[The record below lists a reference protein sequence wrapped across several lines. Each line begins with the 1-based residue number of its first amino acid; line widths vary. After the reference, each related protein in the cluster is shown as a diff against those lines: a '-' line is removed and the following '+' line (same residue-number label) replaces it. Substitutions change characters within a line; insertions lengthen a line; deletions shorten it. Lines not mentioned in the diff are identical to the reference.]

1 MGIFNRHKKDESDEA
16 TESPLKKF
24 ASDETKAS
32 AVAGVEEELQE
43 GSGLHE
49 LVELMRTKGK
59 GQLTLE
65 LKQSGNDMHLAF
77 FKNGIEAESMTVVPG
92 NEWFDGVARL
102 YTEEEKSKRG
112 AWNRALIAVNF
123 AEKSD
128 YLVQAS
134 YLNNETNS
142 TSNLQYRAPASAQAR
157 QAADQ
162 PSSFLTTQ
170 EQNTDLAAQT
180 EQAAASERTA
190 SASAGLGAV
199 SAGLAASPALG
210 SENHMEDPSER
221 FVRIGERVNY
231 LDEAQREESFS
242 EVAFG
247 SKANRA
253 ADRPAADHQPA
264 QASPLQDQPA
274 DQDSLTQPGAYPDR
288 DQAELAELDDQE
300 GSSPLADRQDRS
312 EPTEEADQDQ
322 GEADSKD
329 FTASSLVAEAEADA
343 QSSEQEPSSLQYSSD
358 QTTESSPAELSS
370 TQLDQEEKD
379 AAQDQLSQDQ
389 LAQDQLGQDSLSEQ
403 SQQTSTTTTTAA
415 GAGLAGGLAA
425 GGAASYFVAKS
436 RAAANEQDQA
446 TQTAASPRAEE
457 DQSSQGR
464 VSQYPVSD
472 QVLDMNSQQPEAD
485 SVSSPQSSS
494 GSSFYSSASYTS
506 ASDISIAS
514 ATLVDPAD
522 QQDQLA
528 EPSSSGQQEDPAGQP
543 EAAQQ
548 DQADP
553 STTSQLQEE
562 KLEQTSASS
571 SPVKGYS
578 AEQADQQVSYES
590 SQQEEGPLGQEESG
604 YEQAD
609 YDQSDYEQTAQDQP
623 SYGSSSYESSSY
635 DQFGQSSDI
644 PASAEE
650 YDVPPSYTEPPEQSQ
665 ESELADGNLV
675 LTEADIV
682 SRLSA
687 AHEALF
693 GPNGSARDVSTVLI
707 RIRSLGSYYDALTH
721 VRTGG
726 FWDQRRTFDLVS
738 EEVLDIL
745 QLKSDSYVEGSGSP
759 LAMSLHF
766 TPGIP
771 PVAAFDYSNE
781 EAFVK
786 YKDQLP
792 AQQYIEELRMFPRT
806 GANIPEHMNQALT
819 SWTF

>member
-329 FTASSLVAEAEADA
+329 FTASSLATEAEAE
-343 QSSEQEPSSLQYSSD
+343 SSEQEPSSLQYSSD
-358 QTTESSPAELSS
+358 QATESSPAELSS

-379 AAQDQLSQDQ
+379 AAQDQL
-389 LAQDQLGQDSLSEQ
+389 AQDQLGQDSRGEQ
-403 SQQTSTTTTTAA
+403 SQQTATTTTTAA

-446 TQTAASPRAEE
+446 TQTAASPP
-457 DQSSQGR
+457 GR
-464 VSQYPVSD
+464 RR
-472 QVLDMNSQQPEAD
+472 PE
-485 SVSSPQSSS
+485 
-494 GSSFYSSASYTS
+494 
-506 ASDISIAS
+506 
-514 ATLVDPAD
+514 
-522 QQDQLA
+522 
-528 EPSSSGQQEDPAGQP
+528 
-543 EAAQQ
+543 
-548 DQADP
+548 
-553 STTSQLQEE
+553 
-562 KLEQTSASS
+562 
-571 SPVKGYS
+571 
-578 AEQADQQVSYES
+578 
-590 SQQEEGPLGQEESG
+590 
-604 YEQAD
+604 
-609 YDQSDYEQTAQDQP
+609 
-623 SYGSSSYESSSY
+623 
-635 DQFGQSSDI
+635 
-644 PASAEE
+644 
-650 YDVPPSYTEPPEQSQ
+650 
-665 ESELADGNLV
+665 
-675 LTEADIV
+675 
-682 SRLSA
+682 
-687 AHEALF
+687 
-693 GPNGSARDVSTVLI
+693 
-707 RIRSLGSYYDALTH
+707 
-721 VRTGG
+721 
-726 FWDQRRTFDLVS
+726 
-738 EEVLDIL
+738 
-745 QLKSDSYVEGSGSP
+745 
-759 LAMSLHF
+759 
-766 TPGIP
+766 
-771 PVAAFDYSNE
+771 
-781 EAFVK
+781 
-786 YKDQLP
+786 
-792 AQQYIEELRMFPRT
+792 
-806 GANIPEHMNQALT
+806 
-819 SWTF
+819 